1 MKPKLKTMS
10 NPSPAKQKVIESEK
24 VNLDAF
30 VNGNDGPDEK
40 EIGALTVS
48 EYGEI
53 SAMFKDMAKE
63 FLVLGSSLTTDGYN
77 AAKAH
82 KKPAT
87 SRWKEYFYAT
97 IIGISAL
104 FCIFAIFNPWS
115 LIPDNLKDKAGSV
128 LIQLPIVG
136 LSYFAGKSNKD

>member
-1 MKPKLKTMS
+1 MS

-53 SAMFKDMAKE
+53 SAMLKDMAKE

-77 AAKAH
+77 AAKAN

-97 IIGISAL
+97 ILGISAL
-104 FCIFAIFNPWS
+104 FCFFAVFNPWS

-128 LIQLPIVG
+128 LIQPPIVG

>member
-10 NPSPAKQKVIESEK
+10 NPSPAKQKAIEAEK
-24 VNLDAF
+24 VNLNAF
-30 VNGNDGPDEK
+30 VNGNDGPNEK
-40 EIGALTVS
+40 ELGALTVS

-63 FLVLGSSLTTDGYN
+63 FLVLGSLLTTDGHN
-77 AAKAH
+77 AAKVN
-82 KKPAT
+82 KKSAT

-97 IIGISAL
+97 IIGISVL
-104 FCIFAIFNPWS
+104 FCIFAVFNPWS
-115 LIPDNLKDKAGSV
+115 LIPENPKDKARSV

-136 LSYFAGKSNKD
+136 LSYFAGKSNKE

>member
-10 NPSPAKQKVIESEK
+10 NPSPAKQKAIEAEK

-63 FLVLGSSLTTDGYN
+63 FL
-77 AAKAH
+77 
-82 KKPAT
+82 
-87 SRWKEYFYAT
+87 F
-97 IIGISAL
+97 
-104 FCIFAIFNPWS
+104 
-115 LIPDNLKDKAGSV
+115 
-128 LIQLPIVG
+128 
-136 LSYFAGKSNKD
+136 